1 MSDNKLDEATELNNI
16 TKLYEATELDNKLKK
31 ATELVNRLNN
41 LLSAIDMM
49 SAISMPQTKHNSE
62 CLTDLHKNK
71 NLIDKQLETILFD
84 EEKKNRLID
93 VPKDNLELTKYVE
106 DTIKYY
112 NDSKKKHYY
121 QY

>member
-1 MSDNKLDEATELNNI
+1 MSDNKLDEATELNKI
-16 TKLYEATELDNKLKK
+16 TKLDEATELDNKLKK

-41 LLSAIDMM
+41 LLSTIDMM

-71 NLIDKQLETILFD
+71 NLIDNQLETILFD
-84 EEKKNRLID
+84 ENKNRLID

-106 DTIKYY
+106 DTIKHY
-112 NDSKKKHYY
+112 KKHKKN
-121 QY
+121 